1 MSRTSLMGAASAAAL
16 ALLSSNAFAAANPR
30 TVTGGGST
38 LAEFDYMT
46 EFATYNA
53 SSPTAEFL
61 NTDPRGGTITYWASG
76 SGTGQT
82 SFFNN
87 DNTCNSSRVIT
98 GTTTCAN
105 TPGGVNEVA
114 YGASDSTL
122 SSTQISSWQTI
133 PYGVAVSGGLIQLPS
148 MGIGISLP
156 VVNPTFTSNGQAALD
171 DHDLCNIYTGGF
183 TNWNQTS
190 IASKVTAG
198 TITVAFRGDGS
209 GTSFIFLN
217 HLAAVCTGTNAP
229 PAGVTLVATQNFAS
243 IFPTTQGGIFQTP
256 FVISGV
262 TYYTPSNFVPE
273 TGSGGIA
280 NYLSGLGT
288 PAPAPTSAISYLS
301 PDFTSVD
308 PKSNATL
315 SNGTKSKLVVAGVI
329 NATNGTA
336 YTPTNTNITTGLNN
350 ALSGQ
355 NLTAPTT
362 KAELSNPT
370 AYVPL
375 IQTTKSGYSLVGYTT
390 FDLAQCYT
398 VKAVGTSLVNFLNDH
413 YGVAAYK
420 TTEANNGFI
429 SLNLTK
435 ASGFVTAIKNNIFS
449 NKKGYNLDIDDSTV
463 CAGIGR

>member
-1 MSRTSLMGAASAAAL
+1 MSRTHLMGAVSTAAL
-16 ALLSSNAFAAANPR
+16 VLATTGAFAAANPR

-38 LAEFDYMT
+38 LAEFDYFT
-46 EFATYNA
+46 EFTTYNA

-61 NTDPRGGTITYWASG
+61 NTDPRGGTISYWASG

-82 SFFNN
+82 AFFNN

-105 TPGGVNEVA
+105 TPGGANEVA
-114 YGASDSTL
+114 YGASDATL
-122 SSTQISSWQTI
+122 STTQISSWQTI
-133 PYGVAVSGGLIQLPS
+133 AYGQAVSGGLIQLPS

-156 VVNPTFTSNGQAALD
+156 VVNPTFTANGQAALND
-171 DHDLCNIYTGGF
+171 KDLCNIFTGGY

-217 HLAAVCTGTNAP
+217 HLVAACTGANAP
-229 PAGVTLVATQNFAS
+229 PAGVTLSATTNFAA

-256 FVISGV
+256 FVVSGV
-262 TYYTPSNFVPE
+262 TYYTPVNFVPE
-273 TGSGGIA
+273 TGSSGIA
-280 NYLSGLGT
+280 NYLSGQGT
-288 PAPAPTSAISYLS
+288 PTPAPTSAISYLS
-301 PDFTSVD
+301 PDFTTID

-315 SNGTKSKLVVAGVI
+315 GDGTKSKLVVAGVI
-329 NATNGTA
+329 NASNNTA
-336 YTPTNTNITTGLNN
+336 YTPTNANLTTGLNN
-350 ALSGQ
+350 ALAGQ
-355 NLTAPTT
+355 NLVAPKT
-362 KAELSNPT
+362 KAQLSNPS

-375 IQTTKSGYSLVGYTT
+375 IQTTKSGYPLVGYTT

-413 YGVAAYK
+413 YGVAKYK

-449 NKKGYNLDIDDSTV
+449 NSKGYNLDIDNSTA